1 MSRVGGALTPRGA
14 GLLAVGALLVVA
26 GAASGLGGLLRA
38 GTLLAALPLL
48 SLVLGHLGRP
58 RLEVERTLAPE
69 RVGAGEAA
77 RVRLRLRTT
86 GWLPPHHLRAE
97 DARDPALGRPSRF
110 VVERGGAGGWTTVT
124 YSVRPT
130 RRGRHVVG
138 PLRASAVDPL
148 GLVRGLPA
156 AARPVGAS
164 TTGAS
169 TTGSSTTGSS
179 TTGPDQRALLVLP
192 VVEELPPLPAG
203 TAWAGAGARADLA
216 LTSTGEQ
223 SVGAREYRSGDY
235 VRRVHWRAT
244 ARAGRLMVRQE
255 EEPLEDQAVVL
266 LDTGPAAWRAPH
278 DFERAVS
285 AAASVVALLGAGG
298 APVQLVFRRR
308 ATTGTADQLL
318 DALAVLAQDPE
329 EPSGAGAVPF
339 EALGALGR
347 GSGAASVVAVLG
359 DVGGGSV
366 LPVLAP
372 LPQRGV
378 RASALLV
385 AADGAT
391 GGDAAPRT
399 AARSLRAAGWSVTE
413 VAPGEALAAAWL
425 RLGEAHAAERAS

>member
-1 MSRVGGALTPRGA
+1 MSWVGGALTPRGA

-156 AARPVGAS
+156 AARPVGA
-164 TTGAS
+164 
-169 TTGSSTTGSS
+169 S

-347 GSGAASVVAVLG
+347 GGGAASVVAVLG